1 MGIETFAK
9 VRCPWKTYS
18 SAGECRWSIVLHDFT
33 CMVLVKK
40 KQKIHPPY
48 VPYSRELKSTWPFT
62 PSIGILGK
70 YLTFQTRVC
79 FFAASQ
85 FHHVSSKKPIKNR
98 FRAPLSAPLRA
109 LSHRYLLDHLPQAP
123 PVEEASCLQ
132 QQPQPK
138 AQRKNL
144 RAGAW
149 WPRGVTARWHGYPSL
164 VWARN

>member
-98 FRAPLSAPLRA
+98 ATCWGGQLPSA
-109 LSHRYLLDHLPQAP
+109 AP
-123 PVEEASCLQ
+123 PAQSAAKKPQSWGLVTQGGYCKVAWISLTCMGKKLIKHSCDFRFKLF
-132 QQPQPK
+132 
-138 AQRKNL
+138 
-144 RAGAW
+144 
-149 WPRGVTARWHGYPSL
+149 
-164 VWARN
+164 